1 MATILVP
8 LPSTTAASMAP
19 LLPDLEAMLLK
30 TGLGHLQPNTSDPRM
45 REGIVDLLI
54 DLPQTRSGSPTF
66 AVICV
71 QSDHSLEVEEIPR
84 IDKCVRRYQAHT
96 IVLFM
101 VQSLATLQSFEQ
113 LLIDRVV
120 RPLVLPMRSPTRLTT
135 PPTSTLSITTM
146 TTKSSAL
153 LPRVAPCFSAQDA
166 ILYLQR
172 LLEAHLHASPRT
184 PSREHTPLHQQLVN
198 LCGPIASAQECDQLG
213 AGLGTLQNIGLA
225 SSSEIRNTCRLRTQL
240 ISTIYDFFETDQ
252 PL

>member
-8 LPSTTAASMAP
+8 LPSTTATSMAP
-19 LLPDLEAMLLK
+19 LLPDLDAMLLK

-71 QSDHSLEVEEIPR
+71 QSDHLQANEIPR
-84 IDKCVRRYQAHT
+84 IDKCVRRYHAHT
-96 IVLFM
+96 VVLLM
-101 VQSLATLQSFEQ
+101 VQSLATLQSFEH
-113 LLIDRVV
+113 LLFDRVV
-120 RPLVLPMRSPTRLTT
+120 RPLVLPMRSPTRPTT
-135 PPTSTLSITTM
+135 PPTPTPSITAM
-146 TTKSSAL
+146 TTKSSAQ

-166 ILYLQR
+166 VLYLQR
-172 LLEAHLHASPRT
+172 LLEAHLHAPPRT
-184 PSREHTPLHQQLVN
+184 PPSEHTPLHQLLVN
-198 LCGPIASAQECDQLG
+198 LYGPIASAQECDQLG